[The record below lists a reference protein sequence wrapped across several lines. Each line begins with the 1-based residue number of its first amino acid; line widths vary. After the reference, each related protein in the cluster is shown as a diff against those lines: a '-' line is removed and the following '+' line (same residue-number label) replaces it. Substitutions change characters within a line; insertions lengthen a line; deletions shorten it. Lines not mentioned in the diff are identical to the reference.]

1 MSSSLRFK
9 SASIAILLSAA
20 GSAYAAGPALIAL
33 SGASAPGGGTY
44 SALSNPAINYGGQ
57 VAFDASVTGGTSTS
71 GLFTGTT
78 SSVQAVALQGTAAP
92 AGGSYGTLYTSQT
105 NELAALNVN
114 GQLAFN
120 APLTGGT
127 STSGCFTG
135 TSAATLQTIALQGT
149 AAPSGGNFNAFLTQ
163 GTNTPYSPVLNDSG
177 QVAIQS
183 SLTGGSAASG
193 IFTGS
198 SSANLQT
205 VAIVGGTAPNGG
217 TYATVVTVPTI
228 NGNGQVAFI
237 GLPGGVQGIF
247 AGAAGSAQT
256 VMLNGT
262 TAPGTSGETYGNP
275 STTYSYNSAG
285 QVGFQTALTGGASS
299 QGVFVGS
306 PGNVLPVVLNNTLA
320 VGGSGGLYNALGSVN
335 VNSAGRLAFTASL
348 NGGTS
353 TNGLFVGTPA
363 SVTAVALIGG
373 TSPDG
378 STYSVFNSTELQNGV
393 GQVAFLATVTG
404 AGITAGTNDGALF
417 AGTPGNLV
425 DVVSKG
431 ETIDLGSNTG
441 GSEFRTVAD
450 STSSIGLLVNSGG
463 QDGKGDAFSDSGEIA
478 YKLTFTDGSSGI
490 FESNVNAV
498 PEPASLGLFAAGA
511 GMLLRRR
518 GKRFGNHSPKSGM

>member
-1 MSSSLRFK
+1 MLSSLRVK
-9 SASIAILLSAA
+9 TASITILLAA
-20 GSAYAAGPALIAL
+20 SGSAYAAGPALIAL
-33 SGASAPGGGTY
+33 TGLAAPGGGTY
-44 SALSNPAINYGGQ
+44 SAFSNPATNYSGQ
-57 VAFDASVTGGTSTS
+57 VAFDASVAGGTSTS

-78 SSVQAVALQGTAAP
+78 STVQAVALQGTAAP
-92 AGGSYGTLYTSQT
+92 SGGNYGSLYSSQS
-105 NELAALNVN
+105 NELAVINVN

-127 STSGCFTG
+127 STLGSFTG

-149 AAPSGGNFNAFLTQ
+149 AAPAGGNYNAFLAQ
-163 GTNTPYSPVLNDSG
+163 GTNTPYSPVLNDAG

-183 SLTGGSAASG
+183 SLTGGSAAYG
-193 IFTGS
+193 IFAGS
-198 SSANLQT
+198 TAANLQT
-205 VAIVGGTAPNGG
+205 VALVGGTAPNGG
-217 TYATVVTVPTI
+217 TYASIVTMPTI

-247 AGAAGSAQT
+247 AGAPGSAQT
-256 VMLNGT
+256 VMLSGT
-262 TAPGTSGETYGNP
+262 AAPTTGETYGNP
-275 STTYSYNSAG
+275 STTYSYNTAG
-285 QVGFQTALTGGASS
+285 QVGFQAALTGGASS

-320 VGGSGGLYNALGSVN
+320 AGGSGGLYNALSSVN
-335 VNSAGRLAFTASL
+335 VNSAGRLAFSASL
-348 NGGTS
+348 NGGTATS
-353 TNGLFVGTPA
+353 GLFVGTPT
-363 SVTAVALIGG
+363 SVTAVALVGG

-378 STYSVFNSTELQNGV
+378 STYTVFNSTLLQNGV

-425 DVVSKG
+425 DVVYKG
-431 ETIDLGSNTG
+431 ETIDLGANSG

-450 STSSIGLLVNSGG
+450 SVSSIGLLVNAGG

-490 FESNVNAV
+490 FESNVNSV
-498 PEPASLGLFAAGA
+498 PEPASLGLLAAGA
-511 GMLLRRR
+511 GLLIRRNR
-518 GKRFGNHSPKSGM
+518 RKPLQSI